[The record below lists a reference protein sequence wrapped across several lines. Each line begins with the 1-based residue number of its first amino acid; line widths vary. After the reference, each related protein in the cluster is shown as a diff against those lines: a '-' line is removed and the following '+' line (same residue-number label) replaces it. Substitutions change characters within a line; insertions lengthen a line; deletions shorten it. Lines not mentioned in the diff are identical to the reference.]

1 MKKLLFITLLM
12 VAMPALS
19 QNADFPG
26 LKGKVV
32 DAETGKP
39 VPYAKISHS
48 ASSCRT
54 ADHDGN
60 FTIDYHPTES
70 DLRVFIS
77 HPDYYSDTFSCAF
90 DIISLRPLPKDS
102 IQRRNDKNFHES
114 QLDKLRSAKTP
125 EDSAKVYYQ
134 DFVYCHGGY
143 TNPYFPFPEWDK
155 NTELRTPT
163 FAGSAD
169 SALVILYELYW
180 QDGKEHLYYPIV
192 QLENALGRRHDEA
205 IVPPDTAKFYIPMQS
220 GTNANLGQGWE
231 TDYSQHLLLYT
242 EWALR
247 SCKFYT
253 ERYHDL
259 GEPDLWHSRDTAVRM
274 RIEHLPSNGSTLIR
288 VSKKEGQP
296 TAIRYYIVGIYNS
309 INRTWDTKVEE
320 RDKIKISPKQWQEVL
335 HLADTINSLPWE
347 NPQRTIDGDWYFFE
361 YRHGDSYRSHYTCS
375 DNIRL
380 AEYLWKL
387 FEKPER
393 KRRQ

>member
-1 MKKLLFITLLM
+1 MKKTLFILSLLI
-12 VAMPALS
+12 ALPALS
-19 QNADFPG
+19 QNADNSF

-32 DAETGKP
+32 DAETGEP
-39 VPYAKISHS
+39 VPYANVSHS
-48 ASSCRT
+48 IGGTT
-54 ADHDGN
+54 APDGTY
-60 FTIDYHPTES
+60 TIYYHPTES

-77 HPDYYSDTFSCAF
+77 HPDYYSDTFSCAPGF
-90 DIISLRPLPKDS
+90 VRLLPLPKDS
-102 IQRRNDKNFHES
+102 IQRRNDNHFHKS
-114 QLDKLRSAKTP
+114 QRERMQEAKAP
-125 EDSAKVYYQ
+125 EDYAKIYYQ
-134 DFVYCHGGY
+134 DFVYFHGGY
-143 TNPYFPFPEWDK
+143 TDPYFPFPEWDK

-169 SALVILYELYW
+169 SALAILYELYW

-192 QLENALGRRHDEA
+192 QLENTLGRRHDEA
-205 IVPPDTAKFYIPMQS
+205 IVPPDTAEFYIPMQS

-253 ERYHDL
+253 ELYRDL

-288 VSKKEGQP
+288 VSNTKGQP
-296 TAIRYYIVGIYNS
+296 TAIRYYIVGIYNP
-309 INRTWDTKVEE
+309 IKRTWGTKVEE

-347 NPQRTIDGDWYFFE
+347 NLQRTIDGDWYFFE
-361 YRHGDSYRSHYTCS
+361 YRHGDSYRSHHTCS

>member
-1 MKKLLFITLLM
+1 MKKTLFILSLM

-19 QNADFPG
+19 QNADNSF

-32 DAETGKP
+32 DAETGEP
-39 VPYAKISHS
+39 VPYAKVSHS
-48 ASSCRT
+48 IGGTTSP
-54 ADHDGN
+54 DGTY
-60 FTIDYHPTES
+60 TIHYHPTES

-77 HPDYYSDTFSCAF
+77 HPDYYSDTFSCAPGF
-90 DIISLRPLPKDS
+90 VRLRPLPKDS
-102 IQRRNDKNFHES
+102 IQRRNDKNFHEI

-143 TNPYFPFPEWDK
+143 INPYFPFPDWDK

-163 FAGSAD
+163 FPHSAD
-169 SALVILYELYW
+169 SALFILYSLYW
-180 QDGKEHLYYPIV
+180 QEGKEYLYYPIV
-192 QLENALGRRHDEA
+192 QLEHYLGLRHDAA
-205 IVPPDTAKFYIPMQS
+205 IVPPDTAHFYLPMQS
-220 GTNANLGQGWE
+220 RTNANLGPGWE

-253 ERYHDL
+253 ELYRDL

-274 RIEHLPSNGSTLIR
+274 RIEHQPSSGSTLIR
-288 VSKKEGQP
+288 VSKKDRQP
-296 TAIRYYIVGIYNS
+296 TAIRYYIVGKYDPIS
-309 INRTWDTKVEE
+309 HTWGTKVEE
-320 RDKIKISPKQWQEVL
+320 QDRVKITQKQWQRVL
-335 HLADTINSLPWE
+335 HLADTIDSLPWDD
-347 NPQRTIDGDWYFFE
+347 PRRGIDGNWYFFE
-361 YRHGDSYRSHYTCS
+361 YRHGDSYRSHHTCS

-387 FEKPER
+387 FEKTKR
-393 KRRQ
+393 KRRE